1 VPVERKIVFKLGG
14 RWCALSL
21 DRVAGV
27 DDPGEMRI
35 VPGAPRAVVGLSE
48 WRGRVVTVLDLAILT
63 GAPPFS
69 GLRCL
74 VALAPPLDGTA
85 LLVPAPVDLRSPEA
99 PDAASHNPS
108 TPILLDPVALVS
120 RVGAEVSRLAR
131 SGAGGRLPRRG
142 I

>member
-1 VPVERKIVFKLGG
+1 MPAERRIVFKLDG
-14 RWCALSL
+14 RGCALSL

-35 VPGAPRAVVGLSE
+35 VPGAPRAVVGLTE
-48 WRGRVVTVLDLAILT
+48 WRGRVLTVLDLAIMT

-74 VALAPPLDGTA
+74 VVLAPPLDGTA
-85 LLVPAPVDLRSPEA
+85 FLVPAPVDLRSHEP
-99 PDAASHNPS
+99 PDGPSRNPS
-108 TPILLDPVALVS
+108 TLLLLDPVGLVS
-120 RVGAEVSRLAR
+120 VVGAEVSRLAG
-131 SGAGGRLPRRG
+131 SGAGRPLPGRG

>member
-1 VPVERKIVFKLGG
+1 MFKLDG

-35 VPGAPRAVVGLSE
+35 VPGAPRAVAGLTE

-85 LLVPAPVDLRSPEA
+85 FLVPAPVALRSHDA
-99 PDAASHNPS
+99 PHAASRNLS
-108 TPILLDPVALVS
+108 TPSLLDPIALVS
-120 RVGAEVSRLAR
+120 DVAAEVSRLAR
-131 SGAGGRLPRRG
+131 SAPGGRLPRRN